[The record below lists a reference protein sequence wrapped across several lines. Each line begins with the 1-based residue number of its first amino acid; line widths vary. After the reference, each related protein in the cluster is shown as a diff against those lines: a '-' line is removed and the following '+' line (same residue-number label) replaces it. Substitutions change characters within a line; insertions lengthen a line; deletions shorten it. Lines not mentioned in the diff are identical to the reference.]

1 MSNPPTMVIETSS
14 SSRGEAQALPRTR
27 MVDTVD
33 DAPELRRVS
42 HNGPAP
48 PAQPLPRQPM
58 HVSFEPAQRRGPPLA
73 ASQLDRSH
81 HCRGSCADESDRA
94 RLDAVLRGVL
104 PHRTCLLY
112 TSDA

>member
-58 HVSFEPAQRRGPPLA
+58 HVIFERVDRDGAFLDGEPPPNRCAQAPPAVRHQLA
-73 ASQLDRSH
+73 AMANQ
-81 HCRGSCADESDRA
+81 
-94 RLDAVLRGVL
+94 RLTVAGGL
-104 PHRTCLLY
+104 P
-112 TSDA
+112 